1 MAGQFVS
8 NLFPRPTP
16 SQTDERLAVSS
27 SAVPFGTNWKTVN
40 TNRFVVLDVQTN
52 DVMCTFDGSTPTATN
67 GHRLYQGRAYTWS
80 TAMASAAKF
89 IRQAGTDAVIHAS
102 ECQL

>member
-1 MAGQFVS
+1 MAQGFVS
-8 NLFPRPTP
+8 NLFPKPTP

-27 SAVPFGTNWKTVN
+27 TAVPFGTNWKTVN

-67 GHRLYQGRAYTWS
+67 GHRLYAGQSYTWHVD
-80 TAMASAAKF
+80 AAAAAQFIRASA
-89 IRQAGTDAVIHAS
+89 DAVIHAS
-102 ECQL
+102 GFTY